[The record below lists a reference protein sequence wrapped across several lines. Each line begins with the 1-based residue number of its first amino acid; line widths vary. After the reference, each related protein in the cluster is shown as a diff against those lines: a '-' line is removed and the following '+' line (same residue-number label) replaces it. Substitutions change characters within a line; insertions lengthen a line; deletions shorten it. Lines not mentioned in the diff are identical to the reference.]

1 MNTTN
6 TQYLE
11 LNNNSQTLNKDRI
24 VKHFL
29 SYFQNVMSEIEDRD
43 VDSEIQ
49 HVKDLSLV
57 ISHLSSLD
65 TLIER
70 VETLKSQDIIDT
82 DSTIIDECISGSNC
96 VSYDYDTDEEKELYY
111 QSLRTD
117 CKKSEFEIVTID
129 KEDRSVI
136 VRYYSEQEE
145 DIDVK
150 VIFHECDECDY
161 ENYERL
167 TDEQFN
173 ELTYFV
179 LSNKE
184 VNEAF
189 PVEDCE

>member
-11 LNNNSQTLNKDRI
+11 LNNNSQALNKDRI

-29 SYFQNVMSEIEDRD
+29 SYFRYVMSEIEDRD

-57 ISHLSSLD
+57 ISYLSDLD
-65 TLIER
+65 TLVER
-70 VETLKSQDIIDT
+70 VETLKSQDIIDK

-117 CKKSEFEIVTID
+117 CKKSEFKIVTID

-136 VRYYSEQEE
+136 VRYNSEQEE

-150 VIFHECDECDY
+150 VIFHESDDEDY

-167 TDEQFN
+167 TDKQFKD
-173 ELTYFV
+173 LKYFV
-179 LSNKE
+179 LSNRE

-189 PVEDCE
+189 PV